1 MPFQDRYL
9 RQAELLVRVL
19 PYVAEEKCFALK
31 GGTAIN
37 FFYRDMPRLSVDIDL
52 AYIPVAPRPESL
64 KAIDAAL
71 KRIAG
76 RIKAAIERVN
86 IQTSG
91 TENTVTK
98 LLIQSG
104 NTQTKI
110 EVTPVLRGSVY
121 EPELKSVSRSVE
133 DRIGFAEMLVSSF
146 PDLYGGKLVAALDR
160 QHPRDLFDVRDLFA
174 NEGIIDDMRRAF
186 IVYLISHDRPMA
198 EVLAPTL
205 LNIEP
210 EFRTNFE
217 GMTLEPV
224 TLDELLA
231 ARETLIAD
239 IVGKMP
245 RAHRKFLISFER
257 GKPDWDLLNV
267 PHARDIPAVKW
278 RQLNLDKMTAE
289 KRAKLISQ
297 LEAVLNEQGA

>member
-267 PHARDIPAVKW
+267 PHARDLPAVKW